1 MTVSIHLARTS
12 QRFHSAVAA
21 VAQPRRESLQCHPKR
36 TQGETMSVTTAI
48 LINALLDAAIVG
60 LLAYVMRTPY
70 RLRDAVAR
78 PAAFTAA
85 PEATVEERL
94 AA

>member
-1 MTVSIHLARTS
+1 
-12 QRFHSAVAA
+12 
-21 VAQPRRESLQCHPKR
+21 
-36 TQGETMSVTTAI
+36 MSVTTAI